1 MGVECWL
8 LNIKY
13 FSMYLFNAIKFSQK
27 NLLADKTR
35 SFLTILGII
44 IGIAAVIII
53 MAIGSSAQRLI
64 LKQVEGIGSNLIAV
78 VPGAS
83 KDNEP
88 PASVYG
94 IVIKTLTNKD
104 LEAIEKDKNIQGI
117 VAITGYS
124 NGTVKVNRNDV
135 EENLSLMGVNSDYLE
150 VANTEMEKGN
160 FFLEKD
166 DSGLEKNVVLGSNVA
181 EKFFKKEEPLNKKIK
196 IKNNYFRVI
205 GVLKEEG
212 TSAFGTSSQNDSVFV
227 PLNTAQK
234 LVLGN
239 DYLNFIRIKIE
250 AIEQIDLAKKQITAT
265 LRDQHNIDDPS
276 KDDFS
281 VKDQTMALDMLK
293 NITNIIRYFLL
304 AVASV
309 ALLVGGI
316 GIMNIM
322 LISVNQRIK
331 EVGLRKSIGAKNK
344 DILLQFLVESIFVS
358 LIGGII
364 GIILGVLVAF
374 LAAVVINFL
383 GYEWEFLISFSSIII
398 AVLISVSV
406 GIIFG
411 VYPARKASRIS
422 PMEALHYE

>member
-27 NLLADKTR
+27 NLLANKTR

-53 MAIGSSAQRLI
+53 MAIGNSAQQLI
-64 LKQVEGIGSNLIAV
+64 LKQVEGVGSNLIVV
-78 VPGAS
+78 VPGAT

-104 LEAIEKDKNIQGI
+104 LDSIEKDKNIQGI
-117 VAITGYS
+117 VAISGYS
-124 NGTVKVNRNDV
+124 NGTVKVVREDL
-135 EENLSLMGVNSDYLE
+135 EENLSLMGVSSDYLE
-150 VANTEMEKGN
+150 VANTKIETGD
-160 FFLEKD
+160 FFSEKD
-166 DSGLEKNVVLGSNVA
+166 DASLEKKVVLGFNVA
-181 EKFFKKEEPLNKKIK
+181 EKFFKNEEVLNKKIK
-196 IKNNYFRVI
+196 IKNNYFRVV
-205 GVLKEEG
+205 GVLEEEG
-212 TSAFGTSSQNDSVFV
+212 TSAFGASSQNDSVFV
-227 PLNTAQK
+227 PLKTAQK

-239 DYLNFIRIKIE
+239 DYLNFIRIKME
-250 AIEQIDLAKKQITAT
+250 SVEQIDLAKKQITAT
-265 LRDQHNIDDPS
+265 LRNQHNIDDPS

-331 EVGLRKSIGAKNK
+331 EVGLRKSIGAQNK
-344 DILLQFLVESIFVS
+344 DILVQFLVESIFVS
-358 LIGGII
+358 LIGGVI
-364 GIILGVLVAF
+364 GIILGILVAF
-374 LAAVVINFL
+374 LVAIVVNFL
-383 GYEWEFLISFSSIII
+383 GYEWEFLISFFSIII

-406 GIIFG
+406 GVIFG
-411 VYPARKASRIS
+411 IYPARKASEIS
-422 PMEALHYE
+422 PMEALRYE